1 MVARLAGVSCTHT
14 PSLASSLAHAP
25 PTPTP
30 APAPT
35 PSAAGG
41 LAGALAGARA
51 GLARPAEPPPG
62 SLGRDYLDQA
72 LPISPPISPI
82 SPHICPY
89 LPMHLPVSPR
99 ISLLD
104 QALLNMV
111 GLVQARAAQYRLV
124 AFVDVDERPPAA
136 AAEMAA
142 ALAALRAGS
151 QPFASLFVRPSW
163 CGGACPAGTA
173 AFAEMLRTGR
183 CSAAHLRGGSG
194 NGNATHPPHGGGGV
208 EPDLAAIS
216 PHLAFDL
223 ASKVVGV
230 PARMTTIRTHTATPA
245 IGGPHA
251 YAACLQHP
259 VPLIERDPQGC
270 HANQSLAQRS
280 RALRRL
286 RRR

>member
-1 MVARLAGVSCTHT
+1 M
-14 PSLASSLAHAP
+14 
-25 PTPTP
+25 
-30 APAPT
+30 
-35 PSAAGG
+35 
-41 LAGALAGARA
+41 
-51 GLARPAEPPPG
+51 
-62 SLGRDYLDQA
+62 LG
-72 LPISPPISPI
+72 P
-82 SPHICPY
+82 
-89 LPMHLPVSPR
+89 
-99 ISLLD
+99 
-104 QALLNMV
+104 
-111 GLVQARAAQYRLV
+111 VQARAARYRLV

-136 AAEMAA
+136 GAALAA
-142 ALAALRAGS
+142 ALAALHAN
-151 QPFASLFVRPSW
+151 PNHAFASLFVRPSW

-173 AFAEMLRTGR
+173 AFAEMLRAGR
-183 CSAAHLRGGSG
+183 CSAAHLSQHLRGGG
-194 NGNATHPPHGGGGV
+194 GGGNATYPPHGGAGG
-208 EPDLAAIS
+208 EPDLGAIS

-245 IGGPHA
+245 VGGPHA

>member
-1 MVARLAGVSCTHT
+1 
-14 PSLASSLAHAP
+14 
-25 PTPTP
+25 
-30 APAPT
+30 
-35 PSAAGG
+35 
-41 LAGALAGARA
+41 
-51 GLARPAEPPPG
+51 
-62 SLGRDYLDQA
+62 
-72 LPISPPISPI
+72 
-82 SPHICPY
+82 
-89 LPMHLPVSPR
+89 
-99 ISLLD
+99 
-104 QALLNMV
+104 MV
-111 GLVQARAAQYRLV
+111 GLMQARAARYRLV

-136 AAEMAA
+136 GAELAA
-142 ALAALRAGS
+142 ALAALHAN
-151 QPFASLFVRPSW
+151 PNHAFASLFVRASW

-173 AFAEMLRTGR
+173 AFAEMLHTGR
-183 CSAAHLRGGSG
+183 CSAAHLRGGTPPH
-194 NGNATHPPHGGGGV
+194 GNATHPPHGGGGG

-245 IGGPHA
+245 VGGPHA